1 MRALLALFV
10 RSMRE
15 DARARLPPILR
26 ATLVVV
32 ILLIL
37 WSNERDFTR
46 RPAPGREFLG
56 MVLFANVGLIA
67 IATLGIFSSA
77 ITEEKEDQTLTLLR
91 MTKLNPLAILLGKST
106 TRLIGA
112 LLLLVVQIP
121 FTLLAVTLGGV
132 SMAQVLNA
140 YAVLGATT
148 FFACNLALLCSV
160 ICPTAIRAGIW
171 TGVWCCIL
179 FFILPMICIVSGLR
193 RLNFAAL
200 VPSTAWEHF
209 STWTVESN
217 PAYTLAVL
225 IFEPSKVAPVERHIL
240 VNLTA
245 GLVCFLIS
253 WLVFD
258 RFCSTA
264 QEVVASRR
272 KKKGWRIF
280 ARSRPSCRR
289 PLAWKDYH
297 FLIGGRRGMWLRV
310 GIGALIF
317 LAAYSFV
324 RWVRMYTP
332 ENRYLWRTAG
342 SLTILYTLVA
352 FALDASLT
360 ASRIFG
366 EERRLLTLGSLVTL
380 PRTTGSLIRQKIL
393 GCLPALLPWLAIFVF
408 GFWLR
413 SHYTYGWRGFFR
425 YWFQRIQEERA
436 ILFYLS
442 SQTLLLP
449 ILIANLSLRIR
460 RGAMPAGIA
469 IVITLNVLTAVA
481 MDSSMGFSEREKLA
495 TSGAISVFIAVILAV
510 GVYRR
515 IPVAAA
521 AE

>member
-26 ATLVVV
+26 ATLVLV

-37 WSNERDFTR
+37 WANERDFAR
-46 RPAPGREFLG
+46 RTAPGREFLG

-132 SMAQVLNA
+132 NMTQVLSA

-160 ICPTAIRAGIW
+160 MSRNTTRAGIW
-171 TGVWCCIL
+171 TGVTCGVV
-179 FFILPMICIVSGLR
+179 FAILPIICIVSSLKKLSFG
-193 RLNFAAL
+193 AL
-200 VPSTAWEHF
+200 APSTAWEHF
-209 STWTVESN
+209 GTWLVESN

-225 IFEPSKVAPVERHIL
+225 IFEPGKVAPVERHIWMN
-240 VNLTA
+240 VTA
-245 GLVCFLIS
+245 GVVCFLIS
-253 WLVFD
+253 WIVFD
-258 RFCSTA
+258 RFCASP
-264 QEVVASRR
+264 QEIVASRR
-272 KKKGWRIF
+272 RKKTWRVF
-280 ARSRPSCRR
+280 ARGRPSKRR

-297 FLIGGRRGMWLRV
+297 FLLGGRRGMWLRI
-310 GIGALIF
+310 GIGTLVLVAI
-317 LAAYSFV
+317 YSYEN
-324 RWVRMYTP
+324 WVREDGLKEPYF
-332 ENRYLWRTAG
+332 WREAG
-342 SLTILYTLVA
+342 GMIMTYSIIA
-352 FALDASLT
+352 FALDVSLT

-366 EERRLLTLGSLVTL
+366 EERRLLTLGSLVIL
-380 PRTTGSLIRQKIL
+380 PKTMGTLIRQKIL
-393 GCLPALLPWLAIFVF
+393 GCLPVMLPWILIFLF

-413 SHYTYGWRGFFR
+413 GVFEFGYRRGSYDWIFR
-425 YWFQRIQEERA
+425 LREKRSA
-436 ILFYLS
+436 IFYVV
-442 SQTLLLP
+442 SQAFLLP
-449 ILIANLSLRIR
+449 ILIANLSLRIP

-481 MDSSMGFSEREKLA
+481 LDSSLGFSEGEKLA
-495 TSGAISVFIAVILAV
+495 TSGAISVVIAAILAV